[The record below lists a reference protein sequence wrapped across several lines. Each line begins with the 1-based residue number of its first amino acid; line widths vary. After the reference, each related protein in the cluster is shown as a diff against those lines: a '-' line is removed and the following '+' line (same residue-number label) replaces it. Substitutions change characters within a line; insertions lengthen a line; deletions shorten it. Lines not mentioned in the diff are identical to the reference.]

1 MPYQQKN
8 RWTADEEALY
18 QFLLK
23 QYHCNFKEASKHFPS
38 RSYSQC
44 VNIFTFQLFTCRE
57 YKNLWL
63 QIRLAQFYEP
73 CFQISN
79 EQLFRL

>member
-38 RSYSQC
+38 RSYSQ
-44 VNIFTFQLFTCRE
+44 
-57 YKNLWL
+57 L
-63 QIRLAQFYEP
+63 QK
-73 CFQISN
+73 
-79 EQLFRL
+79 

>member
-38 RSYSQC
+38 RSYSQLRKMT
-44 VNIFTFQLFTCRE
+44 IPR
-57 YKNLWL
+57 
-63 QIRLAQFYEP
+63 
-73 CFQISN
+73 
-79 EQLFRL
+79 